1 MRYFTVFAFL
11 GFFALQALISYL
23 FFKLLMLV
31 SNIRYSDYIFALSFV
46 TFELIV
52 SHLPIISFS
61 WLSVATIP
69 IELNFLHNFARAGGG
84 ALLTFVFVLF
94 SCYSTR
100 KFMKSAKPKRKSI
113 FISLSLF
120 IFLLSTFSL
129 GFIGTGEHKSNYK
142 VAIVQANDKNRYLTQ
157 EEIDEKYL
165 RNSHLDL
172 AKSIKDDP
180 DLIVFPESAFNEDP
194 FDRSNELL
202 QDLKP
207 IAKKAKSLLIFN
219 TITDKGDDYY
229 NTNLFYS
236 PRMNYLGQ
244 YSKKRLV
251 PFGEYIPFKSV
262 LGEWSILDEIGEGF
276 SPGKKDKTVKG
287 VTSLICFESTFTDD
301 VRSALN
307 EDSRLLV
314 ITTNNRSYR
323 RSGNSDQ
330 HLAQSRLRA
339 IEFSIPVVHASVS
352 GKSALIDK
360 DGNIVKQ
367 SNMFEKAL
375 VEGRLD
381 ISKNRSFYANTF
393 DWFSY
398 FALVVVICLLITNW
412 RKRLGK
418 K

>member
-1 MRYFTVFAFL
+1 
-11 GFFALQALISYL
+11 
-23 FFKLLMLV
+23 
-31 SNIRYSDYIFALSFV
+31 
-46 TFELIV
+46 
-52 SHLPIISFS
+52 
-61 WLSVATIP
+61 
-69 IELNFLHNFARAGGG
+69 
-84 ALLTFVFVLF
+84 
-94 SCYSTR
+94 
-100 KFMKSAKPKRKSI
+100 MKGTKPKRKSI
-113 FISLSLF
+113 FISLTLF

-129 GFIGTGEHKSNYK
+129 GFIGNSKQKNNYK

-172 AKSIKDDP
+172 ARTIKDNP

-207 IAKKAKSLLIFN
+207 VAKKAKSLLIFN
-219 TITDKGDDYY
+219 TITDKGENYY

-276 SPGKKDKTVKG
+276 SPGEKDTTIKG

-301 VRSALN
+301 VRNALN
-307 EDSRLLV
+307 DDSRLLV

-339 IEFSIPVVHASVS
+339 IEFSVPVVHASVS

-360 DGNIVKQ
+360 DGNIVKL
-367 SNMFEKAL
+367 SSMFKREL
-375 VEGRLD
+375 LEGSLD
-381 ISKNRSFYANTF
+381 ISKKRSFYANTF

-398 FALVVVICLLITNW
+398 FSLVVVLCLLITNW